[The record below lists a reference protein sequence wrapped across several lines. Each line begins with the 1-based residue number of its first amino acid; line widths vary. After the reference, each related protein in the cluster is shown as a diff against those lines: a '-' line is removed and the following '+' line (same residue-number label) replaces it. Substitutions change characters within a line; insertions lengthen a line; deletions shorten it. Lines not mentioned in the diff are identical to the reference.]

1 MDFGIRNFEEWY
13 KRYKQ
18 ADIDLPFILRDCC
31 ELDQVEKELP
41 DMPYDE
47 KLALLPEPKRSELR
61 EIIDREH
68 RNAMASGKPLD
79 RFDSE

>member
-1 MDFGIRNFEEWY
+1 MELKILRSSIKDTN
-13 KRYKQ
+13 KL
-18 ADIDLPFILRDCC
+18 DIDLPFILRDCW